1 MTNLEN
7 EIMAFDDWSHPKS
20 FFKSIS
26 EKLPQDDSE
35 LFKEIWKTA
44 NDTEIWGVHDQ
55 ILSCRITQ
63 TLIRNTYGLD
73 DSATAKIVR
82 AITHYWK

>member
-1 MTNLEN
+1 
-7 EIMAFDDWSHPKS
+7 MAFEDWSQPKS

-26 EKLPQDDSE
+26 EKLPQDDSK
-35 LFKEIWKTA
+35 LFKEIWETA
-44 NDTEIWGVHDQ
+44 NDTEIWSVHDQ

-73 DSATAKIVR
+73 DSVTAKIVR